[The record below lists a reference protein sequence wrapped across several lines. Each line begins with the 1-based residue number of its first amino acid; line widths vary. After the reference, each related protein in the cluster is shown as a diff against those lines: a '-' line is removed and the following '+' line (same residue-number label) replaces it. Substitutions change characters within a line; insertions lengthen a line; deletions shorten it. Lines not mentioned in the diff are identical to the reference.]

1 MQYKLSFQYKSKDSD
16 RPRDEQLQ
24 DEEIIL
30 SEPLWIPNVGDSI
43 SCSCED
49 ERKAFK
55 VLTRHFSYS
64 TENIIVNIVVTDID
78 SEEMSSRINE

>member
-1 MQYKLSFQYKSKDSD
+1 MQYKLGFQYKSKDSD
-16 RPRDEQLQ
+16 RPRDEELQ

-30 SEPLWIPNVGDSI
+30 NEPLWIPSVGDSI
-43 SCSCED
+43 SCMSGD
-49 ERKAFK
+49 ERKTFK

-78 SEEMSSRINE
+78 SSEMASRINE